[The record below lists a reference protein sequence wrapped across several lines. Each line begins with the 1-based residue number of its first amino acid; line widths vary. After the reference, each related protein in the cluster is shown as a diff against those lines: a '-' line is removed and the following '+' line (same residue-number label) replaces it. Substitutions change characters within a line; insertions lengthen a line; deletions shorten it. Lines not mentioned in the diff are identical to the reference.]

1 MEYNE
6 SLEEL
11 LDGFVRKMDDDP
23 MQSYDSEE
31 SIPTFSLTAR
41 KAPNSDSPSSCAK
54 SLVQPP
60 QFYAVQIANA
70 LNSHDSHFLLSC
82 LHQLST
88 SELIIGKYVFSLF
101 TRRKGV
107 EERVFSSLEEFCQYM
122 EVWNRLIPDGV
133 FEASLHRK
141 CITDPPTSVFIST
154 LFFSGQKIVKDVDV
168 LDDDL
173 CVYYPRLSQMMMNK
187 LDNSECP
194 EIVVISGSL
203 VVYVNED
210 GFIEKLDF
218 FFSLNQ

>member
-1 MEYNE
+1 MSKHPIFVDESWDCTSSEIFFSLEYNE

-41 KAPNSDSPSSCAK
+41 KAPNSDSPSTCAK
-54 SLVQPP
+54 SLAQLP

-88 SELIIGKYVFSLF
+88 SELIIGKYV
-101 TRRKGV
+101 
-107 EERVFSSLEEFCQYM
+107 

-218 FFSLNQ
+218 FYSLNQ